1 MMLAIMLMFGLNE
14 HETSIL
20 VKDNPARIL
29 GLA

>member
-14 HETSIL
+14 DELSIL
-20 VKDNPARIL
+20 VKENPARIL